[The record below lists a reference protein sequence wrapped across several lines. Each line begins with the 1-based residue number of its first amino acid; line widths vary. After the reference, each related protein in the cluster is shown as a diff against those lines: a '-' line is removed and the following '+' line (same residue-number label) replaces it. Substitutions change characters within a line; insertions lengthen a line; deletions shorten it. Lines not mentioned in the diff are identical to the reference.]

1 MSSSSNAAN
10 FYYDTPLDVIAQQL
24 IQNGVIL
31 SDDLDDD
38 WLNQDIESYK
48 RYIREEALA
57 AAQKYS
63 VELSNKRVKMAE
75 ERAEAAILDAEERV
89 KATMVEAE
97 ERVKSAI
104 FDAEERVKAS
114 MKKSEDRVKAIINAY
129 ATKYS
134 NSSELAAS
142 YKRRYDSIF

>member
-1 MSSSSNAAN
+1 MSSSSTSNVAN
-10 FYYDTPLDVIAQQL
+10 FFYDTPLDVIAQQL

-31 SDDLDDD
+31 CDDLDDD
-38 WLNQDIESYK
+38 WLNQDMESYK

-75 ERAEAAILDAEERV
+75 ERAEAAILDAEQRV

-97 ERVKSAI
+97 ERVK
-104 FDAEERVKAS
+104 AS
-114 MKKSEDRVKAIINAY
+114 MKQSEDRVKAIINAY
-129 ATKYS
+129 STKYS